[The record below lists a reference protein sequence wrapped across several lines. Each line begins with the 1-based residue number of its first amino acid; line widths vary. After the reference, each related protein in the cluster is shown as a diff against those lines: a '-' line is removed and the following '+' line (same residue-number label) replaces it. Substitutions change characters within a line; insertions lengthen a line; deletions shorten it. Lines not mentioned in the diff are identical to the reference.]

1 MSGHGHQI
9 FTDGL
14 MRLATH
20 TGAPRLAALARRV
33 GAPATVAVH
42 GRHGVGVSTVTEVL
56 TAAGVRVRDADIAD
70 ADIDVRVVAE
80 VVKPEDLAALR
91 TGRPTLTVL
100 NKADLAGF
108 GAGGPIEAA
117 RARCADL
124 AATTGTAVSPLVA
137 LLAMASLDPGVLDG
151 AVLESVRVLVA
162 EPADLSSPDAFV
174 GGTHRLPRAA
184 RQRLAERLDLF
195 GIAHAVLALR
205 AAPDID
211 ADEMRGL
218 LRRASCA
225 DEVCARI
232 DGLAAEVHYRRML
245 AAITELEGMAGR
257 HAAVDA
263 FLTSDRTAGAR
274 MQAAAAVLGG
284 AGIAVDTGSGAQA
297 HLRRAVR
304 WQRYGAGPVT
314 ALHRACG
321 ADIARGS
328 LRLLAEGGR

>member
-108 GAGGPIEAA
+108 GAGGPVPTFGGATPPPDVIWA
-117 RARCADL
+117 RRGERPVPAVSH
-124 AATTGTAVSPLVA
+124 GTA
-137 LLAMASLDPGVLDG
+137 
-151 AVLESVRVLVA
+151 
-162 EPADLSSPDAFV
+162 PAP
-174 GGTHRLPRAA
+174 
-184 RQRLAERLDLF
+184 
-195 GIAHAVLALR
+195 
-205 AAPDID
+205 
-211 ADEMRGL
+211 
-218 LRRASCA
+218 
-225 DEVCARI
+225 
-232 DGLAAEVHYRRML
+232 
-245 AAITELEGMAGR
+245 
-257 HAAVDA
+257 
-263 FLTSDRTAGAR
+263 
-274 MQAAAAVLGG
+274 
-284 AGIAVDTGSGAQA
+284 
-297 HLRRAVR
+297 
-304 WQRYGAGPVT
+304 
-314 ALHRACG
+314 
-321 ADIARGS
+321 GS
-328 LRLLAEGGR
+328 LPLHP